1 LNVAHFDPIEKP
13 MAREPG
19 QLTRA
24 EAWARYRRLMR
35 AMLAAVLVVLVLAFA
50 WLAATG
56 TPMSVH
62 FVIAVSLGVA
72 ASLMLTAA
80 LMGLLFL
87 SNSTGADD
95 DARGD

>member
-1 LNVAHFDPIEKP
+1 MPDKP
-13 MAREPG
+13 AT
-19 QLTRA
+19 LTRA
-24 EAWARYRRLMR
+24 EAWARYRRLLR
-35 AMLAAVLVVLVLAFA
+35 AMLLVVAVVLVLAFA

-56 TPMSVH
+56 TPMPAH

-87 SNSTGADD
+87 SSSTGADD
-95 DARGD
+95 DAAAD

>member
-1 LNVAHFDPIEKP
+1 MPQ
-13 MAREPG
+13 EPAP
-19 QLTRA
+19 LTRT

-35 AMLAAVLVVLVLAFA
+35 TMLVAVVVVLGLAFT

-62 FVIAVSLGVA
+62 FVIAVALGVG

-87 SNSTGADD
+87 SSSTGADD
-95 DARGD
+95 NAGGD